1 MLVGRDG
8 REDKHGDHR
17 VELPLRV
24 SKIEIQRQQERQ
36 RQRQTETETEAEA
49 EADLEMRDLV
59 WEILDGQVPNEGL
72 ATT

>member
-24 SKIEIQRQQERQ
+24 GKIEIQRQQERQ
-36 RQRQTETETEAEA
+36 RQRQTETETEAET
-49 EADLEMRDLV
+49 EADIEMRDLV